1 MLAKSFLHDFCQQNR
16 MEQMIISKEACQFML
31 DYAWPGNIRE
41 LKAVI
46 ERAALM
52 AENNTISVEDLTFV
66 TA

>member
-1 MLAKSFLHDFCQQNR
+1 